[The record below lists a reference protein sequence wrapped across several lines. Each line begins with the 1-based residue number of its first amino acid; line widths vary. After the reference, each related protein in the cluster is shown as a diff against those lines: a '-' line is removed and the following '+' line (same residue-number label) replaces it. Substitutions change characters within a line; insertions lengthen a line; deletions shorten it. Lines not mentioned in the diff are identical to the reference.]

1 MSSGQQGS
9 GNSRHASQPAVP
21 HPLPTRVLI
30 ETMAEEEERLLTS
43 DLIVILARVLR
54 PGASKAIDIE
64 LPSVEP

>member
-1 MSSGQQGS
+1 MSSRQQAS
-9 GNSRHASQPAVP
+9 RNPRHASRPAAA

-43 DLIVILARVLR
+43 DLIAILARFLR
-54 PGASKAIDIE
+54 PGAAKATDIE

>member
-1 MSSGQQGS
+1 
-9 GNSRHASQPAVP
+9 
-21 HPLPTRVLI
+21 
-30 ETMAEEEERLLTS
+30 MAEEEERLLTS

>member
-1 MSSGQQGS
+1 MSSGQQAS
-9 GNSRHASQPAVP
+9 GNSRHASRPAAA

-43 DLIVILARVLR
+43 DLIAILARFLR
-54 PGASKAIDIE
+54 PGGSKATDIE